1 MSENCCGPEAETCA
15 PNLNPQPATTQAG
28 HCPVCGEKGKKVDSL
43 TVKAMLSVSLAEV
56 RDTPYRFC
64 RTPDCEVVYFAADGG
79 QTFTRAQVREAVYQ
93 KEPHNPEVFVC
104 YCFRHTP
111 ASIRAEWLRTGQSTV
126 VEQINAGIAAGQC
139 ACDIRNPQG
148 SCCLGNV
155 SQVVKQVTQEAK
167 VIA

>member
-1 MSENCCGPEAETCA
+1 MSTNCCGPEANTCA
-15 PNLNPQPATTQAG
+15 PALNSQTVPAQSG
-28 HCPVCGEKGKKVDSL
+28 QCPVCGQTGKKVDGL

-64 RTPDCEVVYFAADGG
+64 RTPNCQLVYFAEGGG

-104 YCFRHTP
+104 YCFRHSP
-111 ASIRAEWLRTGQSTV
+111 ASIRAELHATGRSTV

-155 SQVVKQVTQEAK
+155 SQVVKQTAQKAK
-167 VIA
+167 IPA

>member
-1 MSENCCGPEAETCA
+1 MSANCCNPESDTCT
-15 PNLNPQPATTQAG
+15 PNLNPQSATTQTG
-28 HCPVCGEKGKKVDSL
+28 HCPVCGEKGKSVDSL

-64 RTPDCEVVYFAADGG
+64 RTADCEVVYFAADGG

-93 KEPHNPEVFVC
+93 KEPHNPDVFVC
-104 YCFRHTP
+104 YCFRHSP
-111 ASIRAEWLRTGQSTV
+111 ASIRAELLRTGRSTAI
-126 VEQINAGIAAGQC
+126 EQINAGIEAGQC

-155 SQVVKQVTQEAK
+155 TQVVKQIEEAMT
-167 VIA
+167 IPA